1 MNESKTEV
9 RLQFKSQAGFFG
21 EHAEGFRNEFIIQ
34 LKPTNSM
41 YMKMNIKKPG
51 LEMDAITAELN
62 LSYDDRCIL
71 HAISL
76 PAHACTHCCSIPV
89 HWELHSCY
97 ASSIDTMQ
105 PHSPYQASVEVT
117 LIAPCSLAILLCIV
131 GFCFPQFTFCAH
143 LRFAA
148 CCRFDDWVP
157 EAYERLILDAMNGNQ
172 QHFVRRDELRA
183 SWAIFTPMLHK
194 LDAGKGPKLQKYDY
208 GARGVD
214 AGDQLLADSGYVR
227 SAKYSWKSHA
237 QEEREAKSR
246 L

>member
-76 PAHACTHCCSIPV
+76 PGMHAPTATVSHCIGNC
-89 HWELHSCY
+89 
-97 ASSIDTMQ
+97 
-105 PHSPYQASVEVT
+105 
-117 LIAPCSLAILLCIV
+117 IAVMLAQSTPCSLTRPIRPVL
-131 GFCFPQFTFCAH
+131 
-143 LRFAA
+143 
-148 CCRFDDWVP
+148 
-157 EAYERLILDAMNGNQ
+157 
-172 QHFVRRDELRA
+172 
-183 SWAIFTPMLHK
+183 K
-194 LDAGKGPKLQKYDY
+194 
-208 GARGVD
+208 
-214 AGDQLLADSGYVR
+214 
-227 SAKYSWKSHA
+227 
-237 QEEREAKSR
+237 
-246 L
+246 